1 MEFNLSIGMS
11 MEEEYVVTEA
21 DTAVH
26 FGSGTV
32 TVLAIPKMIAWM
44 EGVSLNAVLPFLPKG
59 YDTVGIAVD
68 ITHSA
73 ATPVGMKV
81 RVVAELIEID
91 GKALTFKVKAYD
103 EVDKI
108 GSGIHK
114 RAIVEL
120 DRFIKRTKEKG
131 KKA

>member
-1 MEFNLSIGMS
+1 
-11 MEEEYVVTEA
+11 
-21 DTAVH
+21 
-26 FGSGTV
+26 
-32 TVLAIPKMIAWM
+32 
-44 EGVSLNAVLPFLPKG
+44 
-59 YDTVGIAVD
+59 
-68 ITHSA
+68 
-73 ATPVGMKV
+73 MKV
-81 RVVAELIEID
+81 RVVSELIEID

>member
-1 MEFNLSIGMS
+1 M
-11 MEEEYVVTEA
+11 
-21 DTAVH
+21 
-26 FGSGTV
+26 
-32 TVLAIPKMIAWM
+32 
-44 EGVSLNAVLPFLPKG
+44 
-59 YDTVGIAVD
+59 
-68 ITHSA
+68 A

-81 RVVAELIEID
+81 RVIAELIEIN

-103 EVDKI
+103 EIDKI

-120 DRFIKRTKEKG
+120 DRFIKRTNEKG